1 MRTALGLGLAIVLAA
16 PLAADDK
23 KDDKKPAFDAAKL
36 VGDWEYKSGEK
47 SGTKVEGESLKPKI
61 KITKE
66 TLAVGE
72 GDMLFEFKYTL
83 DTKANPVA
91 IDLES
96 TKSPIA
102 GLVGMKAKGIIAFD
116 GDDVKLCYA
125 PGGDRP
131 TKFDGAKDHYFVLKK
146 AK

>member
-1 MRTALGLGLAIVLAA
+1 MRTTLVLGLAIVLAA

-23 KDDKKPAFDAAKL
+23 KFDAAKL
-36 VGDWEYKSGEK
+36 VGNWEYKSGEK
-47 SGTKVEGESLKPKI
+47 SGTKLEGESLKPKI

-66 TLAVGE
+66 TITVGE

-83 DTKANPVA
+83 DTSKDPVT
-91 IDLES
+91 IDMEM
-96 TKSPIA
+96 TKSPFGA
-102 GLVGMKAKGIIAFD
+102 GMKAKGIIAFD

-125 PGGDRP
+125 PEGDRP
-131 TKFDGAKDHYFVLKK
+131 AKFDGAKAHLFVLKK